1 VPGNSLI
8 AGRKYSFTALSKL
21 PPRRRLGCALHLS
34 RQKEAS
40 TFRASFLFSSIPRAF
55 LFCVLVRHG
64 ISFETPAICSHRDK
78 RICAARRWGP
88 LPLSTNLFVTM
99 RSEEH
104 TSELQSRGHLV
115 CRLLLEKKKYYSS

>member
-55 LFCVLVRHG
+55 LFSVLVRHG
-64 ISFETPAICSHRDK
+64 ISFETPAIFSHRDK
-78 RICAARRWGP
+78 KICAARRWEP
-88 LPLSTNLFVTM
+88 LPLSTNQFLPLPFACLAATNDPPA
-99 RSEEH
+99 RARRLPSP
-104 TSELQSRGHLV
+104 V
-115 CRLLLEKKKYYSS
+115 CRKLS